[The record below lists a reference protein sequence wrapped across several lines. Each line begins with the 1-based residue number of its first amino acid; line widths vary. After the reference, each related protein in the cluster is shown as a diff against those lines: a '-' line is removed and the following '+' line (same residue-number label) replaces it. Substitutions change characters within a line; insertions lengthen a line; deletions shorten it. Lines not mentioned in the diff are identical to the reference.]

1 MRTRSQRRRGTVA
14 VLVAISLIVIIGI
27 TAIAV
32 DGGLLLDQRRRAQSA
47 ADTAALAAA
56 EDLYYNYFS
65 GQGLDPNNTAQKSA
79 LANAAAN
86 GYNND
91 GVTSTVTVNIP
102 PSSGPYAGQASYAE
116 VIIQYNQV
124 RGFSNI
130 FGDGPIPVKARAVAR
145 GAWTTIRN
153 GILVL
158 DPTLKGSLSTGGG
171 GSINLTGGAPVIVD
185 SNNPQAAVANG
196 GGAMSAPVFDI
207 TGIPG
212 TATPGGGSFNGTV
225 YSGVPP
231 TPDPLRY
238 LPQPD
243 PTTMPLESKN
253 ATQIAGTKNVTL
265 YPGVYN
271 GGIKVTGQGNVTL
284 MPGIYYMQGGGFSYT
299 GQGNLSASGVM
310 VFNAPQ
316 SNSDVVNVS
325 GSGSVNW
332 TPPTNGI
339 YQGISIFQ
347 DRTTTAPVGISGGG
361 NMYITGTFYA
371 AGALLSITGSGVT
384 NYIGSQYISYDL
396 ALGGNGNISIDYGN
410 APIPRTRVLKL
421 VE

>member
-1 MRTRSQRRRGTVA
+1 M
-14 VLVAISLIVIIGI
+14 GI

-32 DGGLLLDQRRRAQSA
+32 DGGLLLDDHERVQSA

-56 EDLYYNYFS
+56 ADLYANYLT
-65 GQGLDPNNTAQKSA
+65 GNGLDPNGTASKGA
-79 LANAAAN
+79 FANAAAN
-86 GYNND
+86 GFTND
-91 GVTSTVTVNIP
+91 GVASIVTVNIP
-102 PSSGPYAGQASYAE
+102 PTSGPFTGKPSYAE
-116 VIIQYNQV
+116 VIIQYNQK

-130 FGDGPIPVKARAVAR
+130 FGDGDIPVKARAVAQ
-145 GAWTTIRN
+145 GSWSTIKD

-171 GSINLTGGAPVIVD
+171 GSINITGGAPVIVD
-185 SNNPQAAVANG
+185 SNNAQAAIANG
-196 GGAMSAPVFDI
+196 GGSMSAPLFDI
-207 TGIPG
+207 TGVPG
-212 TATPGGGSFNGTV
+212 TGAPGGGSFTGTI

-238 LPQPD
+238 LPAPD
-243 PTTMPLESKN
+243 PTTMALESKN

-265 YPGVYN
+265 YPGVYV

-299 GQGNLSASGVM
+299 GQGNLNATGVM
-310 VFNAPQ
+310 IYNAPQ
-316 SNSDVVNVS
+316 SSSDTVNVS

-332 TPPTNGI
+332 TPPTSGL
-339 YQGISIFQ
+339 YQGLSIFQ
-347 DRTTTAPVGISGGG
+347 DRTATATVTISGGG
-361 NMYITGTFYA
+361 SMYITGTFYA
-371 AGALLSITGSGVT
+371 AAAQMNISGSGTT

-410 APIPRTRVLKL
+410 APIPRSRVLKL

>member
-1 MRTRSQRRRGTVA
+1 MKIQSQCRRGNVA
-14 VLVAISLIVIIGI
+14 VLTAVSLAALMGI

-32 DGGLLLDQRRRAQSA
+32 DGGLLLDDHERAQSA

-56 EDLYYNYFS
+56 ADLYANYLT
-65 GQGLDPNNTAQKSA
+65 GNGLDPNGTASKSA
-79 LANAAAN
+79 FANAAAN
-86 GYNND
+86 GFTND
-91 GVTSTVTVNIP
+91 GVTSIVTVNIP
-102 PSSGPYAGQASYAE
+102 PLSGPFTGQSSYVE
-116 VIIQYNQV
+116 VIIQYNQK

-130 FGDGPIPVKARAVAR
+130 FGDGDIPVKARAVAR
-145 GAWTTIRN
+145 GAWTTIRD

-171 GSINLTGGAPVIVD
+171 GSINITGGAPVIVD
-185 SNNPQAAVANG
+185 SNNPQAAIANG
-196 GGAMSAPVFDI
+196 GGSMSAPVFDI
-207 TGIPG
+207 TGVPG
-212 TATPGGGSFNGTV
+212 TATPGGGSFTGTI

-238 LPQPD
+238 LPEPD

-253 ATQIAGTKNVTL
+253 ATQIAGTKDVTL

-299 GQGNLSASGVM
+299 GQGNLNAQGVM
-310 VFNAPQ
+310 IFNEPQ
-316 SNSDVVNVS
+316 SNSDVVNVT
-325 GSGSVNW
+325 GSGAVNW

-339 YQGISIFQ
+339 YQGLSIFQ
-347 DRTTTAPVGISGGG
+347 DRAATATVTISGGG
-361 NMYITGTFYA
+361 SMYITGTFYA
-371 AGALLSITGSGVT
+371 AGALMNIQGSGVT

-396 ALGGNGNISIDYGN
+396 ALGGNGNINIDYGN
-410 APIPRTRVLKL
+410 APIPRSRVLKL